1 MEPEN
6 NVDLIIES
14 FLKVGTEKELV
25 VVGDVFYKSSFA
37 RKIKNINN
45 PRVRFLGAIY
55 DKDKIRELFCNAFAY
70 VHGHEVGGTNPSLL
84 KAMGC
89 GILCLALKVLFNLEV
104 LDDAGIFF
112 NKEPND
118 LARKMDY
125 LIKNPEH
132 CAEKVRK
139 EGEN

>member
-1 MEPEN
+1 
-6 NVDLIIES
+6 
-14 FLKVGTEKELV
+14 
-25 VVGDVFYKSSFA
+25 
-37 RKIKNINN
+37 
-45 PRVRFLGAIY
+45 
-55 DKDKIRELFCNAFAY
+55 
-70 VHGHEVGGTNPSLL
+70 
-84 KAMGC
+84 MGC